1 MARASRVD
9 LHGVIACIGHLA
21 GDEAAPDQLVQ
32 PVLLARQV
40 CLNALGVEP
49 DIAGANGLVR
59 VLRALL
65 LAEMAG
71 LAGIVGRAVAIGD
84 KITRSGQRLLGQ
96 SQGVGTHIGDEADGA
111 LAADVDALIE
121 LLRNGHRA
129 ARRHIELA
137 GGLLLQ
143 RGGDERR
150 RRRAALFRALDARN
164 GEFLPG
170 DVAQD
175 LVGLGLAV
183 QLALLFLAVIVR
195 REAARLV
202 QAAQQH
208 VDRPVFLRHE
218 GLDLLLALHD
228 KTRGNRLHAPGG
240 QAAADLLPQQRA
252 ELVADDAVKDPAGLL
267 GVHQIIID
275 AARLLNAAR
284 YDVFR
289 DLVERH
295 ALRLVVRQLQQLL
308 QMPRDRLSLAVRVSC
323 EVDVLCSL
331 GCAAQLGDDRGLA
344 GQWLIVRF
352 KIVLQ
357 IDAHLALGQVAQV
370 AHAGLDAIIRAEIFS
385 NGLCF
390 RR

>member
-40 CLNALGVEP
+40 CLNGLGVEP

-84 KITRSGQRLLGQ
+84 KITRCGQRLLGQ
-96 SQGVGTHIGDEADGA
+96 AQGVGTHIGDETDGA

-175 LVGLGLAV
+175 VHL
-183 QLALLFLAVIVR
+183 QLWLHPFRVDPVR
-195 REAARLV
+195 GSNRHRQRVCTRSGDKILCLS
-202 QAAQQH
+202 
-208 VDRPVFLRHE
+208 RIGISNLRH
-218 GLDLLLALHD
+218 
-228 KTRGNRLHAPGG
+228 
-240 QAAADLLPQQRA
+240 AAF
-252 ELVADDAVKDPAGLL
+252 
-267 GVHQIIID
+267 H
-275 AARLLNAAR
+275 
-284 YDVFR
+284 
-289 DLVERH
+289 
-295 ALRLVVRQLQQLL
+295 
-308 QMPRDRLSLAVRVSC
+308 
-323 EVDVLCSL
+323 
-331 GCAAQLGDDRGLA
+331 
-344 GQWLIVRF
+344 
-352 KIVLQ
+352 
-357 IDAHLALGQVAQV
+357 
-370 AHAGLDAIIRAEIFS
+370 
-385 NGLCF
+385 
-390 RR
+390 

>member
-1 MARASRVD
+1 MLGLFLFFGSQAFGAVEIGQRGGALLGLVVAALFIHGGKAGEFQDLVAGAEGMTCAARVD
-9 LHGVIACIGHLA
+9 LHGVIARVGHLA
-21 GDEAAPDQLVQ
+21 GDKAAPDQLVQ
-32 PVLLARQV
+32 PVLLTRQV

-59 VLRALL
+59 ILRALL

-96 SQGVGTHIGDEADGA
+96 AQGVGTHIGDEADGA

-129 ARRHIELA
+129 ARRHIELS

-252 ELVADDAVKDPAGLL
+252 ELVADDAVENAAGLL
-267 GVHQIIID
+267 GIHQIIID

-308 QMPRDRLSLAVRVSC
+308 QLP
-323 EVDVLCSL
+323 
-331 GCAAQLGDDRGLA
+331 
-344 GQWLIVRF
+344 
-352 KIVLQ
+352 
-357 IDAHLALGQVAQV
+357 
-370 AHAGLDAIIRAEIFS
+370 
-385 NGLCF
+385 
-390 RR
+390 